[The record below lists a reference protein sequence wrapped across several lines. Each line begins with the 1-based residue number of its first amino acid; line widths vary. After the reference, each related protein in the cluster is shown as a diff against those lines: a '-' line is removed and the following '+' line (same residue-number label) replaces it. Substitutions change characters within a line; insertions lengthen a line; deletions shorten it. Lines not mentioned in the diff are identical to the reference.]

1 MTVDTDRLLEMQR
14 RMLRIRYFEE
24 AVKKAAKRGQFPG
37 SVHLSIGQ
45 EAEVVGACMA
55 LRSDDYMT
63 GNHRSHG
70 HPIGKGA
77 QLRPLMAEIFGRA
90 TGVCKGKGGSM
101 HLADFSVGSLGESG
115 VVGSAIPI
123 ATGAGFSARARGTD
137 QVALCFFGDGGAN
150 QGALHESMNLA
161 GIWNLPVI
169 YLCENNQFAVTTAA
183 KDAIAGGDVAA
194 RAAGYGMPGVVVADG
209 QDVLAVYAAVSEAV
223 ARARAGEGPSLVEV
237 RTYRFHDHSEG
248 LRHAGTGGGDPERD
262 TWIVRDPVVL
272 FRQRL
277 IDEHGIAE
285 AALDDLDL
293 QVRDE
298 VDDAL
303 QFARSSPF
311 PDPESAYDDLYS
323 TRPAQPVATTRPRG
337 PAPPP
342 GETATHTYLAAIG
355 RAQGEVMEEDP
366 RVVMLGE
373 DLRGNLYGTTP
384 DFVARFG
391 RERVWDTPL
400 SEAGFSGLGAGAA
413 MTGLRPIVD
422 LTYSSFMYLTLDQL
436 INQVAKN
443 RYMFGGQATI
453 PVTYRSSMF
462 YGSSMAAHHSDR
474 PYPMLMN
481 VPGLTVLAPA
491 TPYDA
496 YGLLRSAVQCDDP
509 VVVFEDATLWF
520 RKQDLPV
527 ARFDVPIGVA
537 DVVSEG
543 TDVTLVAISGSR
555 QHAASACQQLA
566 DEGISV
572 ELIDPRTLVPL
583 DTQTILDSVR
593 RTRRLV
599 VAEPAHRTCGAAGEI
614 ITLVCE
620 HAFDALAAAPQRVTT
635 PDIQIPFS
643 PPMEKPLYPDA
654 ARIAAAVRAV
664 MGVAT
669 DSSIT

>member
-1 MTVDTDRLLEMQR
+1 MMVDTDRLLEMQR

-123 ATGAGFSARARGTD
+123 ATGAGFSARVRGTD

-161 GIWNLPVI
+161 GIWNLPVV
-169 YLCENNQFAVTTAA
+169 YLCENNQFAVTTPA

-194 RAAGYGMPGVVVADG
+194 RAAGYGMPGITVADG

-223 ARARAGEGPSLVEV
+223 ARARAGDGPSLVEV

-262 TWIVRDPVVL
+262 AWIARDPIEL
-272 FRQRL
+272 FRRHL
-277 IDEHGIAE
+277 VTGRGIEE
-285 AALDDLDL
+285 AALDHLDQ
-293 QVRDE
+293 QVANE

-303 QFARSSPF
+303 EFARSSPF
-311 PDPESAYDDLYS
+311 PEPESAYDDLYA
-323 TRPAQPVATTRPRG
+323 TRPAQPVAVVQPRVQ
-337 PAPPP
+337 ATPPQ
-342 GETATHTYLAAIG
+342 GETATYTYLAAIG
-355 RAQGEVMEEDP
+355 RAQGEVMDEDP
-366 RVVMLGE
+366 RVVVLGE
-373 DLRGNLYGTTP
+373 DMRSNLYGTTP

-391 RERVWDTPL
+391 AERVWDTPL
-400 SEAGFSGLGAGAA
+400 SEAGFSGLAAGAA

-491 TPYDA
+491 TPYNA

-520 RKQDLPV
+520 RKQDIPV
-527 ARFDVPIGVA
+527 APFDVPIGVA
-537 DVVSEG
+537 EVVSEG
-543 TDVTLVAISGSR
+543 TDITVVAISGSR
-555 QHAASACQQLA
+555 QHAERACQQLGE
-566 DEGISV
+566 DGISV
-572 ELIDPRTLVPL
+572 
-583 DTQTILDSVR
+583 
-593 RTRRLV
+593 
-599 VAEPAHRTCGAAGEI
+599 GEI

-654 ARIAAAVRAV
+654 DRIAAAVRSVVGLTAE
-664 MGVAT
+664 
-669 DSSIT
+669 SSTT